1 MMLAGASGSTADNS
15 NRWPGAQRVAWC
27 SAPDGEEGPG
37 CCWQKPTC
45 LNYLHYHYLM
55 AHLFA
60 LSAVCIHYYIITG
73 PPVWIIRRSSKQDI
87 WLQQAWKK
95 LLTGGSQAVARCCAI
110 FLLSGQLTLQA
121 VALGSLSS
129 CRLIGEEPSV
139 VSSVVST
146 RRNRCANLASS
157 CAQVSIAGPTQAL
170 TVVNCL
176 LGSKVVWGGRGV
188 TYH

>member
-1 MMLAGASGSTADNS
+1 MYICYFALKAPSFSLRWSCWSCLCLNMMLAGASGSTADDS

-27 SAPDGEEGPG
+27 SAPDGEEGPC
-37 CCWQKPTC
+37 CCWHRPTC

-60 LSAVCIHYYIITG
+60 LSAVCIHYYIIAG

-95 LLTGGSQAVARCCAI
+95 LLTGGC
-110 FLLSGQLTLQA
+110 QA

-139 VSSVVST
+139 AST
-146 RRNRCANLASS
+146 RQSRCAKSASS
-157 CAQVSIAGPTQAL
+157 QVRSNPDWPNPSID
-170 TVVNCL
+170 C
-176 LGSKVVWGGRGV
+176 S
-188 TYH
+188 